1 MNRDVKVMLENI
13 EAARS
18 ALASAGTMRD
28 FMDDDEWTE
37 AWDADVK
44 VLNAVLNGMV
54 ALLKSEGKVRDGTSP
69 LPRDSVYRLEYRDDG
84 IYAVAPGGEAVRVAR
99 APGVRDGE

>member
-13 EAARS
+13 ESARS

-37 AWDADVK
+37 AWDADVDVLNK
-44 VLNAVLNGMV
+44 VLEAMV
-54 ALLKSEGKVRDGTSP
+54 SLLKSEGKVRDGTSP
-69 LPRDSVYRLEYRDDG
+69 LPQDSVYRLEYRDDG
-84 IYAVAPGGEAVRVAR
+84 IYAVAPGGEVVWVAR
-99 APGVRDGE
+99 APGARDGE

>member
-13 EAARS
+13 ESARS

-54 ALLKSEGKVRDGTSP
+54 ALLKSEGKVRDGAS
-69 LPRDSVYRLEYRDDG
+69 LPQDSVYRLEYRDDG

>member
-13 EAARS
+13 KTAKAAMS
-18 ALASAGTMRD
+18 TAGVMRD

-37 AWDADVK
+37 AWDADVEVLDK
-44 VLNAVLNGMV
+44 VLDAMV
-54 ALLKSEGKVRDGTSP
+54 ALLRAEGKVRSGME
-69 LPRDSVYRLEYRDDG
+69 LPQDFVYRLEYRDDG
-84 IYAVAPGGEAVRVAR
+84 IYAVSPGGEAVRVAR

>member
-13 EAARS
+13 ETART
-18 ALASAGTMRD
+18 ALSSAGTMRD
-28 FMDDDEWTE
+28 FMDDDEWTA
-37 AWDADVK
+37 AWDADVEVLDK
-44 VLNAVLNGMV
+44 VLEAMV
-54 ALLKSEGKVRDGTSP
+54 SLLHAEEKVRSGAE
-69 LPRDSVYRLEYRDDG
+69 LPQDHVYRLEYRDDG